1 MNMSE
6 WKTQFLKDDNW
17 KAGWSLDE
25 HTIRSTLLPGGGF
38 NNEYTE
44 LGKLMNEIKY
54 HNAKNKIK
62 PLAKKIYDF
71 MKKKMMVTPYLSGVV
86 PTPPS
91 KINREFQPVFDIA
104 EELAKELKIPVLKD
118 CLVKTKETP
127 LMKGI
132 ADKEEKKK
140 ILSGAFKVIKND
152 LIKNKKILLFD
163 DIYESG
169 ETLKEIARVLHKEG
183 GVQNVYV
190 LTVTKTR
197 TKGVTSRENSSI
209 RDKLRKLFQEIHKDK
224 KLPTAQIILEWVKRC
239 EQGENPKTIVNSY
252 VLKK

>member
-1 MNMSE
+1 MSE

-17 KAGWSLDE
+17 KGGWSLDK
-25 HTIRSTLLPGGGF
+25 HTIKSTLLPGGKF
-38 NNEYTE
+38 DTEYTE
-44 LGKLMNEIKY
+44 LGKLVNQIKY
-54 HNAKNKIK
+54 HKAKNEIK

-71 MKKKMMVTPYLSGVV
+71 MKKKIMVTPYLSGVV

-91 KINREFQPVFDIA
+91 NTNREFQPVFNIA
-104 EELAKELKIPVLKD
+104 EELAKELKIPILKD

-132 ADKEEKKK
+132 VDKEEKKK
-140 ILSGAFKVIKND
+140 ILSGAFKIIKND
-152 LIKNKKILLFD
+152 LIKNKKILLLD

-169 ETLKEIARVLHKEG
+169 ETLKEISRILYKEG
-183 GVQNVYV
+183 CVENVYV

-209 RDKLRKLFQEIHKDK
+209 RDKLRKLFQEIHPDK
-224 KLPTAQIILEWVKRC
+224 KLPNTQIASEWVKRC
-239 EQGENPKTIVNSY
+239 EQGEDPKTIVNSY

>member
-25 HTIRSTLLPGGGF
+25 HTIKSTLLPGGGF
-38 NNEYTE
+38 DNEYTE
-44 LGKLMNEIKY
+44 LGKLVNEIKY

-91 KINREFQPVFDIA
+91 KTNREFQPVFNIA
-104 EELAKELKIPVLKD
+104 EELAKELKIPVFKD
-118 CLVKTKETP
+118 CLIKTKETP
-127 LMKGI
+127 LMKEI

-140 ILSGAFKVIKND
+140 
-152 LIKNKKILLFD
+152 
-163 DIYESG
+163 Y
-169 ETLKEIARVLHKEG
+169 
-183 GVQNVYV
+183 
-190 LTVTKTR
+190 
-197 TKGVTSRENSSI
+197 
-209 RDKLRKLFQEIHKDK
+209 
-224 KLPTAQIILEWVKRC
+224 
-239 EQGENPKTIVNSY
+239 
-252 VLKK
+252 

>member
-1 MNMSE
+1 MYLN
-6 WKTQFLKDDNW
+6 DDNW
-17 KAGWSLDE
+17 KAGWSLDI
-25 HTIRSTLLPGGGF
+25 HTIKSTPLPGGGF
-38 NNEYTE
+38 DNEYTE
-44 LGKLMNEIKY
+44 IGKLMHEIKY
-54 HNAKNKIK
+54 QNAKNKIK
-62 PLAKKIYDF
+62 PLTKKIYDF
-71 MKKKMMVTPYLSGVV
+71 MKKEMRVTSHLSGIV

-91 KINREFQPVFDIA
+91 NTNREFQPVFKIA

-132 ADKEEKKK
+132 AHKEEKKK

-163 DIYESG
+163 DIYQTG
-169 ETLKEIARVLHKEG
+169 ETLRAIARVLYKEG
-183 GVQNVYV
+183 FVQNVYV

-224 KLPTAQIILEWVKRC
+224 KLPNAQIVSEWVKRC
-239 EQGENPKTIVNSY
+239 ELGEDPKTIVNSY